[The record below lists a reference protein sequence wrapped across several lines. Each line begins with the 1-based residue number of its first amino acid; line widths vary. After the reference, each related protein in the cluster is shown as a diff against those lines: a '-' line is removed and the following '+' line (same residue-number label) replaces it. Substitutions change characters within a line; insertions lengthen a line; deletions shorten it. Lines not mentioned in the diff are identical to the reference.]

1 VTLGLATIAA
11 VCIGCSGLAVAAAK
25 TAPTIRTDRGCYFVG
40 QKVKITGSRFAPSRM
55 YDVAVDGID
64 FGQST
69 TSATGNFA
77 SSLIPGGLGV
87 GQAQLVHHLDV
98 SDGTSH
104 AAATFTVT
112 RSKPGA
118 RFLAAGGDVRTLR
131 APLEAWAF
139 STSGKRSSTYLHYV
153 SPSGRGIRTVSL
165 GRAAGQCGYVHTGR
179 LRVFPFSPSAGT
191 WTLQVDTSRRY
202 GKRPRGPI
210 ARINVQIHKA

>member
-11 VCIGCSGLAVAAAK
+11 VCIGCSGLAVAAAN

-40 QKVKITGSRFAPSRM
+40 QKVKINGSRFAPSQM

-69 TSATGNFA
+69 TTATGAFA
-77 SSLIPGGLGV
+77 SSLIPGGLAA

-98 SDGTSH
+98 SDGTTDV
-104 AAATFTVT
+104 AATFTVT

-118 RFLAAGGDVRTLR
+118 RFLAAGGDVRTLKGQ
-131 APLEAWAF
+131 LEAWTF
-139 STSGKRSSTYLHYV
+139 STKGRRPATYLHYV
-153 SPSGRGIRTVSL
+153 SPSGRATRTVPL
-165 GRAAGQCGYVHTGR
+165 GRAAGQCGYVRTGK
-179 LRVFPFSPSAGT
+179 LRVFPFTPSAGT

-202 GKRPRGPI
+202 ARRPRGAV
-210 ARINVQIHKA
+210 ARISVRIH